1 MALRKAKAATTRRQ
15 KAVAWAGVHTVQSSN
30 WKPVAANKADTGP
43 ASPALG
49 AAAAMVQVSR
59 EERSVVV
66 PPARNAT
73 PFTPRADL
81 IEGRVDAMTT
91 TLADLLVLNPKKARE
106 CALLAVPCAQCRHG
120 N

>member
-1 MALRKAKAATTRRQ
+1 M
-15 KAVAWAGVHTVQSSN
+15 AWAGVHTVQSSN

-49 AAAAMVQVSR
+49 AAAAMVEASR
-59 EERSVVV
+59 EERSVDI
-66 PPARNAT
+66 PLSRNAT
-73 PFTPRADL
+73 PLTLRTRVDL
-81 IEGRVDAMTT
+81 LEGRVDAMTT

-106 CALLAVPCAQCRHG
+106 RALLAVPCAQGRRV